1 MLLSLHRALT
11 TTNPGGEP
19 DNGEAVRQLVFFAN
33 SLHNRR
39 LCQPPPVPLMKSWTC
54 FTPHY
59 QEEVACTMGGLHATT
74 EDNASLLTILK
85 SLHPDEWANLTERIN
100 LVDTAAVDLVG
111 REETDQA
118 VQQWASDRSQVPSC
132 TLSSPKPSIHPTP
145 TRTLTLTLE
154 P

>member
-39 LCQPPPVPLMKSWTC
+39 LRQPPPVPLMKSWSC

-59 QEEVACTMGGLHATT
+59 QEKVACSMSGLHAIT
-74 EDNASLLTILK
+74 EDNASELTMLK
-85 SLHPDEWANLTERIN
+85 SLHPDEWANLKERIN
-100 LVDTAAVDLVG
+100 LVENSTTLLG
-111 REETDQA
+111 MHSHKEQQRKEIE
-118 VQQWASDRSQVPSC
+118 QWASDRSQV
-132 TLSSPKPSIHPTP
+132 LS
-145 TRTLTLTLE
+145 
-154 P
+154 